1 MRIVIT
7 KLGKIE
13 IKDDEYNFNSE
24 NSNNKS
30 IFRNISVSYNK
41 IKNNIALKGS
51 QTSRKIIS
59 IPKLRFNKYNTITK
73 ESNNKNIF
81 SNDKINAT
89 TFLPKIKDTLSPKKF
104 NSLMNSSERIFKK
117 AIKVNQKKLNIPNNM
132 FDKYSEK
139 IVVGDLF
146 KKEEESTK
154 VNQTENNLFSEK
166 NNKVYSLRDILIP
179 KNKKNLDESFLDTKF
194 NINGEKSIINYLQ
207 KDKAIS
213 PFYIQK
219 VSQLKNGELIKMDK
233 ICQKY
238 LNDEVLQNKLD
249 NAIKKKIKIGY
260 EREAIKYEKDL
271 KNMKNK
277 LMNYNTIY
285 QKLRLKKENYDNYKL
300 MYLSTIK

>member
-81 SNDKINAT
+81 SNDKINET

-146 KKEEESTK
+146 KKEEEPTK

-166 NNKVYSLRDILIP
+166 NKKVYSLRDILIP

-238 LNDEVLQNKLD
+238 LNDEVLKNKLD
-249 NAIKKKIKIGY
+249 NVIKKKIKIGY

>member
-13 IKDDEYNFNSE
+13 IKDDEYNFNTE

-30 IFRNISVSYNK
+30 IFRNISISYNK
-41 IKNNIALKGS
+41 IKNHIPLRGS
-51 QTSRKIIS
+51 QTSRKILS
-59 IPKLRFNKYNTITK
+59 IPKIRFNKYNTINK
-73 ESNNKNIF
+73 ESNDNNLV
-81 SNDKINAT
+81 SNDKTNIT

-104 NSLMNSSERIFKK
+104 NSLLNYSGRIFKK

-146 KKEEESTK
+146 KKEEETTK
-154 VNQTENNLFSEK
+154 ANQTENNLFSEK
-166 NNKVYSLRDILIP
+166 NKVYSLRDILIP
-179 KNKKNLDESFLDTKF
+179 KNKKNLKESFLDTKL
-194 NINGEKSIINYLQ
+194 NINGEKSIISYLQ
-207 KDKAIS
+207 KDKEIS

-238 LNDEVLQNKLD
+238 LNDEIQKNKLD
-249 NAIKKKIKIGY
+249 NIIRKKIKIGY

-277 LMNYNTIY
+277 LLNYNTIY

-300 MYLSTIK
+300 MYLSTMK

>member
-41 IKNNIALKGS
+41 IKTNIALKGS

-81 SNDKINAT
+81 SNDKINET

-146 KKEEESTK
+146 KKEEEPTK

-238 LNDEVLQNKLD
+238 LNDEVLKNKLD
-249 NAIKKKIKIGY
+249 NVIKKKIKIGY